1 MRIQIHAQDPELP
14 PEFREFAEERVAET
28 LDYLAEQLTS
38 VEVHMK
44 DVNGQKHGVD
54 KRCVIEARPRGMD
67 PVAVEHQAAHA
78 KDALIKASDKLK
90 SALTHR
96 FGRRAAR

>member
-14 PEFREFAEERVAET
+14 PEFRTFAEARVAET
-28 LDYLAEQLTS
+28 LAYMADRLTL
-38 VEVHMK
+38 VEVHIK

-67 PVAVEHQAAHA
+67 PVAVEHQAAQA
-78 KDALIKASDKLK
+78 KDALVKAADKLK
-90 SALTHR
+90 SVLTSR
-96 FGRRAAR
+96 FGRLEAR